1 MHKLHHGKQEDILKD
16 YPENHFD
23 SCPTDPP
30 YGLKFM
36 GKKWDYQVPTVKE
49 WESVYRV
56 LKPGAFLLAF
66 GGTRTYHRLACN
78 IEDAGFEIRDMM
90 GWLYGSG
97 FPKSHNITDELG
109 TALKPAIEP
118 ICLARKPLEG
128 TVQENYDR
136 WGTGVLNI
144 EGCRI
149 PGEPWTFGAQS
160 DIKGGNYGTNRPSN
174 GKIYAKNVTGGDRG
188 RWPANIQHD
197 GSEEVMGVFPMQKS
211 GSMQKSYEYTN
222 NGNSL
227 GKPSGSTKQIHES
240 SEGSAGR
247 FFYCGKT
254 SVADREEGCDQI
266 DKTAVAYGNQAQAQ
280 AQVKRGNLDHKGNSG
295 MNTVKMRG
303 NYWPTVKP
311 TNLMRYYIR
320 LITPSKGIILDPYM
334 GSGSTIKAAMYEFI
348 DAVGIDREAE
358 ALPIAEARIQYALR
372 NRDGQINIF

>member
-36 GKKWDYQVPTVKE
+36 GQKWDYQVPTVKE

-66 GGTRTYHRLACN
+66 GGTRTYHRLTCN

-128 TVQENYDR
+128 TVQENYNR

-149 PGEPWTFGAQS
+149 PSDEIITNHARGSESAISKGRYGNSKAQETHQT
-160 DIKGGNYGTNRPSN
+160 KGQES
-174 GKIYAKNVTGGDRG
+174 G

-197 GSEEVMGVFPMQKS
+197 GSEEVMGVFPKTKS
-211 GSMQKSYEYTN
+211 GNAVVGTGREGNFTN
-222 NGNSL
+222 GIYGAKQSKVKLQVVL
-227 GKPSGSTKQIHES
+227 GTKVVLGDFSI
-240 SEGSAGR
+240 AGR
-247 FFYCGKT
+247 HRLPIEK
-254 SVADREEGCDQI
+254 
-266 DKTAVAYGNQAQAQ
+266 KAV
-280 AQVKRGNLDHKGNSG
+280 
-295 MNTVKMRG
+295 
-303 NYWPTVKP
+303 
-311 TNLMRYYIR
+311 IR
-320 LITPSKGIILDPYM
+320 LIKQRWHMVI
-334 GSGSTIKAAMYEFI
+334 
-348 DAVGIDREAE
+348 R
-358 ALPIAEARIQYALR
+358 LR
-372 NRDGQINIF
+372 